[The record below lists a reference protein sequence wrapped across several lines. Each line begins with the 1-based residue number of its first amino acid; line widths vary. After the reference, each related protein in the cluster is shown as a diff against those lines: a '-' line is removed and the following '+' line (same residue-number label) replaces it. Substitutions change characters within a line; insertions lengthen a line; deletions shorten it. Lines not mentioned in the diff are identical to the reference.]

1 MFATFTDW
9 EFDNINDAQKTAN
22 GMWPMMQAAGATR
35 FTATQT
41 GENTVRTMLVWPD
54 AETAQAA
61 IERMRATAL
70 EKMSGKVIDTSAG
83 TLMIDFS

>member
-1 MFATFTDW
+1 
-9 EFDNINDAQKTAN
+9 
-22 GMWPMMQAAGATR
+22 
-35 FTATQT
+35 
-41 GENTVRTMLVWPD
+41 MLVWPD